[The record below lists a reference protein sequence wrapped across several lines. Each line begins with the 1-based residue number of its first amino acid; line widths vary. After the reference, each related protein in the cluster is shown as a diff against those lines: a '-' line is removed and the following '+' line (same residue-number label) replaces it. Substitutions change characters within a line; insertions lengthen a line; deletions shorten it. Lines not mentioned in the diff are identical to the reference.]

1 MDGQEL
7 KQRRNKLRLTRRQL
21 ASLLRVSE
29 HTVYCWETGRLPI
42 LPKRKADFE
51 KIEAKLKKQETNSTN
66 PY

>member
-29 HTVYCWETGRLPI
+29 SAVYSWETNKLPI

-51 KIEAKLKKQETNSTN
+51 KIEAKLKNRRTNSN
-66 PY
+66 